1 MGAVREVDALASHWV
16 LLRESPLLP
25 TVQGRAQSREA
36 WHAAAAAYERSAQRA
51 HTRAGEP
58 SAKSSA
64 ARLQPHYPG

>member
-36 WHAAAAAYERSAQRA
+36 WHAAAAYERSAQRA

-64 ARLQPHYPG
+64 TRAPPQPPG